1 MWNYNLEEIIMAG
14 KRGCN
19 HHHKRLS
26 AELAELIRFE
36 YENDET
42 TNPVNLAI
50 KYNTSYK
57 AIRDVL
63 AGRTFNVSGKIKP
76 IKRRFDT
83 HMTYKGCVCV
93 EDLRT
98 EKKITF
104 KNYECALIFLKEKYP
119 DINGNEGQLKRI
131 RRKLMTYDQ
140 YRDYKFVPVEN
151 GGRVPAEVHY
161 GYTCLN
167 DRNVKEIRDLY
178 FNDGWC
184 VDDLAKKYNKS
195 FTNIEQI
202 LKGKIYRD
210 VGGMTSNVLGLNRG
224 RRGKKSL
231 KDIPLLATNVKT
243 GQDLYFNDIY
253 EATDAF
259 LKVANTK
266 NIICVRTTI
275 YNVIRG
281 RNKSAYGYTWQKL

>member
-178 FNDGWC
+178 FNDGWT
-184 VDDLAKKYNKS
+184 VKDLAKKYGKS
-195 FTNIEQI
+195 WTTIEGI
-202 LKGKIYRD
+202 LKGKTYRD
-210 VGGMTSNVLGLNRG
+210 VGGMTSSSLILNRN
-224 RRGKKSL
+224 RRGNKSL
-231 KDIPLLATNVKT
+231 KGVPLVATNVKT
-243 GQDLYFNDIY
+243 GQDLYFNDIG
-253 EATDAF
+253 EAAEAF
-259 LKVANTK
+259 LKFANTTK
-266 NIICVRTTI
+266 MNVRIAI
-275 YNVIRG
+275 YHVLYG
-281 RNKSAYGYTWQKL
+281 RNKTAYGYTWQKL

>member
-1 MWNYNLEEIIMAG
+1 MAG

-63 AGRTFNVSGKIKP
+63 VGRTFNVSGKIKP

-281 RNKSAYGYTWQKL
+281 RNKTAYGYTWQKL

>member
-104 KNYECALIFLKEKYP
+104 KNYECALIFLKGTYS
-119 DINGNEGQLKRI
+119 DIEGNASQLKII

-140 YRDYKFVPVEN
+140 YRDYKFVPLEN